1 MKKNKNTFNRLVI
14 GFIAALLFATTG
26 VHAAQTTRVS
36 VSSAGAQADC
46 EGIGT
51 YFCNYTDAIS
61 ADGRYVVFSS
71 YAGGLVAGY
80 GSLYVR
86 DRVTGKT
93 TRVNGVS
100 NNVFESFD
108 TSAISADGRYIVF
121 SSLANNLVAGDTNE
135 SMDIFVRDRVTGTT
149 SRVSVSSKGMQ
160 GNDYSFKPA
169 ISADGRYVAFRS
181 WADTLVDD
189 DGDTNGNTDVFVR
202 DRMTGKTKRVNISST
217 GEQGNGN
224 GNDEDDYFNDFRSHI
239 AISADGR
246 YVAFSTNAS
255 NLVTGDTN
263 GIDDVFVRDCVNHT
277 TTRVS
282 VGLAGLQGNSYSR
295 EPAISAD
302 GRYVTFESAA
312 NNLIARDTNRNWDVF
327 VRDRK
332 LNTTTRVSVSS
343 AGTQAN
349 YGGWASAISADGRY
363 VAFSSYAKNL
373 VAGGM
378 NGFTDVF
385 VRDLATGTTTT
396 TSVSS
401 AGVQGN
407 SGSGYWGWK
416 AISADGRF
424 VAFDSD
430 AFNLVAGDTNDAPD
444 IFVRDRLLNTIY
456 VADLQATVAAKPASV
471 KKGQTASY
479 RLMVKNNGPDS
490 ASNVA
495 LTDIV
500 SNGTVL
506 SITPCQ
512 GTYSLA
518 AISVCRLGTLTA
530 GASVSVAVN
539 IRAKACSLTQQIS
552 VSATPKDNA
561 PSNNTVKI
569 STPVIIP

>member
-1 MKKNKNTFNRLVI
+1 LISLIATLLV
-14 GFIAALLFATTG
+14 ATTG

-46 EGIGT
+46 SYITEYGCS
-51 YFCNYTDAIS
+51 FTDAIS

-80 GSLYVR
+80 GGLYVR

-93 TRVNGVS
+93 THVNGVS
-100 NNVFESFD
+100 NNAFEIFD
-108 TSAISADGRYIVF
+108 TSAISANGRYIVF
-121 SSLANNLVAGDTNE
+121 SSKVNNLVPGDTNDAL
-135 SMDIFVRDRVTGTT
+135 DIFVRDLVTGTT
-149 SRVSVSSKGMQ
+149 SRVSVSSKGEQ

-181 WADTLVDD
+181 WADNLV

-202 DRMTGKTKRVNISST
+202 DRMTGKTTRVNVSST
-217 GEQGNGN
+217 GVQGY

-246 YVAFSTNAS
+246 YVAFSTNAN

-263 GIDDVFVRDCVNHT
+263 GINDVFVRDCVNHT

-282 VGLAGLQGNSYSR
+282 VGLAGVQGNSYSR

-302 GRYVTFESAA
+302 GRYVAFESVA
-312 NNLIARDTNRNWDVF
+312 NNLIVGDTNRTWDVF
-327 VRDRK
+327 VRDRT

-343 AGTQAN
+343 VGTQAN
-349 YGGWASAISADGRY
+349 PNYGSSTSAISADGRY
-363 VAFSSYAKNL
+363 VAFSSDANNL
-373 VAGGM
+373 VAGDS
-378 NGFTDVF
+378 NGNTDVF
-385 VRDLATGTTTT
+385 VRDRTTNTT
-396 TSVSS
+396 SRVSVSS

-407 SGSGYWGWK
+407 YGYLGSGIWGL

-424 VAFDSD
+424 VAFDSY
-430 AFNLVAGDTNDAPD
+430 ASNLVAGDTNDAPD
-444 IFVRDRLLNTIY
+444 IFVRDHLLNTTY
-456 VADLQATVAAKPASV
+456 VADLQATVTAKPASIR
-471 KKGQTASY
+471 KNQTASY
-479 RLMVKNNGPDS
+479 KLTVKNNGPNS

-506 SITPCQ
+506 SITTSQ
-512 GTYSLA
+512 GTCSKA
-518 AISVCRLGTLTA
+518 AISVCRLSTLAA
-530 GASVSVAVN
+530 GASATVEVK
-539 IRAKACSLTQQIS
+539 IRAEACSLTQVQCQRLAEGQRA
-552 VSATPKDNA
+552 VQ
-561 PSNNTVKI
+561 
-569 STPVIIP
+569 